1 MMNDRYLG
9 NINIPRAGAKK
20 NWTAEQIKEY
30 QKCML
35 DPVHFAEKYF
45 KIVHV
50 DHGLIPMI
58 LFDYQKEVINA
69 YLTNKEIV
77 MNTSRQAGKTS
88 AATVIILHFALF
100 NKNKDIAILANKGSQ
115 AREILSRIQMAYEYL
130 PEFLKG
136 GVKQW
141 NKGSVEFENGSKIV
155 AAASSSTAIRGNSK
169 AMVYIDE
176 TAFVPHWDEFSASV
190 LPVLSSGKESRL
202 ILTSTPCGL
211 NHFYE
216 YCEGAK
222 NGTNGF
228 WYIEVPWDKVPGRDE
243 AWKQKTL
250 AILKFDQQKFDVEYC
265 CEFVGSSGTLLSGAC
280 LKRLAA
286 QNPIL
291 MNDKGLKQYEEPV
304 KLLIVDGEVKQGD
317 HQYVLVA
324 DVSRGK
330 ALDYSAFSV
339 FDVTNL
345 PYKQVCTFHNNVVSP
360 REYAGIIHAVAKA
373 YNSAYVVVENNDLGA
388 QVCDI
393 IHEEFEYENILW
405 TEGGGRGGKRIAS
418 GSRTSQ
424 ELGVKTTKTTK
435 STGCAVAKLIIESNQ
450 LILNDKETISE
461 FNRFSQHG
469 QSYEAEEGAHDDL
482 VMGVVLFA
490 WLTTDIWFKQLVDRN
505 TVGMVFDQDD
515 DSLIEEMPTFRINNG
530 VPTEESKFEK
540 FGGELWE
547 KQNDYGYDVPWD
559 I

>member
-9 NINIPRAGAKK
+9 NKNIPKAGAKK
-20 NWTAEQIKEY
+20 NWTVDHIKEY
-30 QKCML
+30 QKCME
-35 DPVHFAEKYF
+35 DPVYFAEKYF

-58 LFDYQKEVINA
+58 LFDYQKEVISA
-69 YLTNKEIV
+69 YLDHKEIV

-136 GVKQW
+136 GVEEW
-141 NKGSVEFENGSKIV
+141 NKGSVKFENGSKIV

-176 TAFVPHWDEFSASV
+176 TAFVPNWDEFSASV

-211 NHFYE
+211 NHFYD

-243 AWKQKTL
+243 TWKQKTL

-280 LKRLAA
+280 LKRMKPAA
-286 QNPIL
+286 VQFS
-291 MNDKGLKQYEEPV
+291 NDKGLIQYEEPI
-304 KLLIVDGEVKQGD
+304 KLKVEDGQVINGD
-317 HQYVLVA
+317 HQYILIG
-324 DVSRGK
+324 DTSRGK
-330 ALDYSAFSV
+330 GLDYSAFSV
-339 FDVTNL
+339 IDVTTM
-345 PYKQVCTFHNNVVSP
+345 PYKQVCTFRNNVVAP
-360 REYAGIIHAVAKA
+360 REYATIIHSVAKA
-373 YNSAYVVVENNDLGA
+373 YNSAYILLENNDLGA

-405 TEGGGRGGKRIAS
+405 TESGGRGGRRIAS
-418 GSRTSQ
+418 GSRSSQ

-435 STGCAVAKLIIESNQ
+435 SVGCAVAKLIIESNQ
-450 LILNDKETISE
+450 LLINDKETINE
-461 FNRFSQHG
+461 FNRFSRSG
-469 QSYEAEEGAHDDL
+469 NSYEAEENCHDDL
-482 VMGVVLFA
+482 VMGIVLFS
-490 WLTTDIWFKQLVDRN
+490 WLTTDIWFKNLVDRN
-505 TVGMVFDQDD
+505 TVGMVFDQDEE
-515 DSLIEEMPTFRINNG
+515 SLIEEMPSFRINMG
-530 VPTEESKFEK
+530 VPAEESKFEK

-547 KQNDYGYDVPWD
+547 RQNDYGYDVPWD